1 MKNTTEKFHNKY
13 NTHYY
18 CVVTVICANIIFY
31 EIPEEA
37 ETLGVLRIILAFF
50 FFYPRVLSPP
60 PRECPLKFSK
70 AQETRMMGHQAAE
83 KSLIIFSRFDIIQE
97 CDGQTDRQTDT
108 GRRLAPRLHLASQD
122 NKTADIEQQLSALTA
137 GY

>member
-1 MKNTTEKFHNKY
+1 MKNTTPKFHKKYIKY

-37 ETLGVLRIILAFF
+37 ETLGVLRITLAFF
-50 FFYPRVLSPP
+50 FFYLRVLSPA

-83 KSLIIFSRFDIIQE
+83 KSLMIFSRFDIIQE
-97 CDGQTDRQTDT
+97 CDGQTDRQTDGHRPT
-108 GRRLAPRLHLASQD
+108 TS
-122 NKTADIEQQLSALTA
+122 TAFTPSVARQQNR
-137 GY
+137 